1 MALSNRDR
9 VGRAFEL
16 LAAGL
21 APFVD
26 RRMRATSRAGA
37 DWARDFVERATPRI
51 AGNGSLADPSFL
63 LRVVVDAWGPSFST
77 ELGKTERNLVFE
89 LRDIR
94 NRWAHN
100 ESFSARDA
108 LRALD
113 TVERVLSAA
122 DAREAVEV
130 GRSRDELERLH
141 YEAQARRVAPTAEAL
156 LTRPAGGLKPWRDV
170 IEPHDDVAKG
180 GFALAEFAADLH
192 QVSVGEGAAEYAD
205 PVEFFRRTF
214 LTAGLRALLGG
225 AVTRLCG
232 RGGSPLVDLQTSF
245 GGGKTHSM
253 IALYHL
259 CSGLALD
266 RFPQEVQD
274 LVGDAGA
281 TALPAVRRAVL
292 VGTWLSPGQPTVKP
306 DGTEVRTL
314 WGELAWQLGGA
325 EAFALVAEADRT
337 STNPGS
343 ALRTVL
349 AAAGPCLV
357 LIDEWVAYARILYRD
372 DTLPGGTFDTHFSF
386 AQMLTEAARSLD
398 QALVV
403 VSIPA
408 SSEPG
413 EGPGSGATIE
423 VGGAGGREALRRLR
437 SVIGRMESSWRPASA
452 EESFEIVRRRLFQP
466 IDTGRLPDR
475 DATARGLGDFYRSQA
490 SEFPVECREGAYV
503 ERIRRAYPIHPELF
517 ARLYEDWSTLDRFQR
532 TRGVLRLMATVIHA
546 LWAGQ
551 DQSPVILPASVP
563 LSDADVV
570 SELTRN
576 LEDNWKPILD
586 ADVDGPGSLPR
597 ALDDEFK
604 GLGRYG
610 AARRVART
618 VFLGSAPLAGTP
630 NQGLDATRVRL
641 GCALPGETVATFGDA
656 LNRLVDRATYFYAGN
671 GRYWYG
677 TQPGV
682 ARLARDRAQRLLA
695 GDRHEVLS
703 ALGSRLRGLGS
714 SVYFAGVHAA
724 PAGPGDVRDEPT
736 ARLVILGPDTA
747 HRVRGEASPALS
759 LAAEILD
766 SRANGPRECRNMV
779 VFLVADDRRVEELLA
794 AEAEHLGWRSVV
806 DDAGV
811 LDLAPQQHQ
820 QATSRAGEADQA
832 VLGRLAETYQTLLV
846 PRLGAPTDAVTWQ
859 EVKVDGQGGL
869 VERAGRKLV
878 DVGALYVT
886 YPPVLLR
893 LALDGHLRPLW
904 DSGSVPV
911 GALWQAYVRYLYLHR
926 LRDVDVLFRCVE
938 DGPAST
944 VWADE
949 GFAVAET
956 MDPRVAGRFAGLV
969 AGARAGAVR
978 ETTLV
983 VDPDAA
989 NAQMA
994 AEVAASETEASLA
1007 SGDSL
1012 DELGGDGG
1020 TLAGG
1025 GGGRGGPGRAGG
1037 GPAGPLVLRRFYGVA
1052 ALDPGRLAR
1061 DAGRLAEEVVSHLNA
1076 IDGTDIEV
1084 TIEVTATN
1092 PAGFGE
1098 PVRTLVSENADA
1110 LRLRQHGFEAT

>member
-1 MALSNRDR
+1 MQ
-9 VGRAFEL
+9 
-16 LAAGL
+16 
-21 APFVD
+21 
-26 RRMRATSRAGA
+26 
-37 DWARDFVERATPRI
+37 
-51 AGNGSLADPSFL
+51 DPSFL
-63 LRVVVDAWGPSFST
+63 LRVVVDAWDRAFSS
-77 ELGKTERNLVFE
+77 ELSKTDRNLVFE
-89 LRDIR
+89 LRDVR
-94 NRWAHN
+94 NKWAHN
-100 ESFSARDA
+100 ESFTVPDA
-108 LRALD
+108 HRALD
-113 TVERVLSAA
+113 TAERLLASV
-122 DAREAVEV
+122 DAREAIEI
-130 GRSRDELERLH
+130 GRSRDELMRRH
-141 YEAQARRVAPTAEAL
+141 YEEQGRRAAPSADAL

-192 QVSVGEGAAEYAD
+192 QVAMGEGAAEYAD

-214 LTAGLRALLGG
+214 LTAGLCQLLHG

-274 LVGDAGA
+274 LVRGAGVA
-281 TALPAVRRAVL
+281 ELPTVRRAVL
-292 VGTWLSPGQPTVKP
+292 VGTWLAPGQPETKP
-306 DGTEVRTL
+306 DGTNVRTL

-325 EAFALVAEADRT
+325 EAFARVADADRT

-343 ALRTVL
+343 ALRDVL
-349 AAAGPCLV
+349 ADAGPCLI

-386 AQMLTEAARSLD
+386 AQMLTEAARSLER
-398 QALVV
+398 ALVV

-408 SSEPG
+408 SDAAS
-413 EGPGSGATIE
+413 GPGSGSTIE
-423 VGGAGGREALRRLR
+423 VGGAGGRETLRRLR
-437 SVIGRMESSWRPASA
+437 SVIGRMESSWRPATA

-466 IDTGRLPDR
+466 IDVDRLPDR

-490 SEFPVECREGAYV
+490 SEFPVECREAAYV
-503 ERIRRAYPIHPELF
+503 ERIKRAYPIHPELF

-597 ALDDEFK
+597 ALDDQFK

-630 NQGLDATRVRL
+630 NQGVDAARVRL

-656 LNRLVDRATYFYAGN
+656 LTRLADRATYFYAGN

-682 ARLARDRAQRLLA
+682 ARLARDRAERLLV
-695 GDRHEVLS
+695 GDRHDVLS
-703 ALGSRLRGLGS
+703 AVAARLKLLDNRRGGH
-714 SVYFAGVHAA
+714 FAGVHAA
-724 PAGPGDVRDEPT
+724 PGGPGDVRDEPS

-747 HRVRGEASPALS
+747 HRPRAENSPALQ
-759 LAAEILD
+759 LASQILD
-766 SRANGPRECRNMV
+766 DRANGSRECRNML
-779 VFLVADDRRVEELLA
+779 VFLVADDRRVEDLLQ
-794 AEAEHLGWRSVV
+794 AEAEHMGWKSVV
-806 DDAGV
+806 DDADI
-811 LDLAPQQHQ
+811 LDLSPQQQQ
-820 QATSRAGEADQA
+820 QAAERRTGADDAVRARMAEA
-832 VLGRLAETYQTLLV
+832 YQSVLV
-846 PRLGAPTDAVTWQ
+846 PRLSSPTDAVSWD
-859 EVKVDGQGGL
+859 EVKVDGQGDL

-878 DVGALYVT
+878 EVGGIYVK

-893 LALDGHLRPLW
+893 LHLDGHLEPLW
-904 DSGSVPV
+904 QHGSVPV
-911 GALWQAYVRYLYLHR
+911 GQIWKAYSRYLYLHR
-926 LRDVDVLFRCVE
+926 LRDVGVLFDCVAA
-938 DGPAST
+938 GAAST
-944 VWADE
+944 VWAEE

-956 MDPRVAGRFAGLV
+956 VDPRTPGRYAGLV
-969 AGARAGAVR
+969 AGAMADSVR

-983 VDPDAA
+983 VSPDAA

-994 AEVAASETEASLA
+994 ADVIAAETA
-1007 SGDSL
+1007 D
-1012 DELGGDGG
+1012 DEYDIDADPLGTEDGEG
-1020 TLAGG
+1020 FVPVE
-1025 GGGRGGPGRAGG
+1025 RRSP
-1037 GPAGPLVLRRFYGVA
+1037 VVFRRFYGA
-1052 ALDPGRLAR
+1052 ASLDPGRLAR
-1061 DAGRLAEEVVSHLNA
+1061 DAGKLAEEVVAHLNA
-1076 IDGTDIEV
+1076 IDGTDIDV
-1084 TIEVTATN
+1084 TIEITATN
-1092 PAGFGE
+1092 LAGFAE
-1098 PVRTLVSENADA
+1098 PVRKLVSENAAA